1 MPSRLS
7 SAKGTHRD
15 GGRSVGAGISP
26 PDPSALIT
34 FPVESR
40 PQVLAFID
48 AEEEFDWTKFAAD
61 QTSVRNIAEQHRAQR
76 LLESFG
82 CAPTYLVDYPVAS
95 QPQGVEPLRDWLDGG
110 LCQIGAQLHP
120 WVTPPLVHP
129 DIKPFQTFAGN
140 LEPEIERAKLI
151 SLTEKIEES
160 FGVKPLVYRAGRYG
174 FGRNTAGLLGA
185 LGYRMDVSVLAGADF
200 RRGGGP
206 SYRGFGVAPYWFDQ
220 SQDGPDGQAAGLL
233 EIPLTSAYVG
243 GLSRFGETLYGLADS
258 LLGRKARIPAVLART
273 HLLNRVRLSP
283 EGQTCRE
290 AMALTHALIKR
301 GVRLFSISYHS
312 SSLLPGGNPYVPTG
326 REVEKLLA
334 WLAEYLEFFL
344 SKIGGRTVTPAE
356 VYRQAQALTA
366 SARP

>member
-7 SAKGTHRD
+7 PAKGTHRD
-15 GGRSVGAGISP
+15 DAQSAGEGITP
-26 PDPSALIT
+26 PDPAALIT
-34 FPVESR
+34 FPAESR
-40 PQVLAFID
+40 SQVLVFID

-61 QTSVRNIAEQHRAQR
+61 QTHVRNIAEQHRAQR
-76 LLESFG
+76 LLESFD
-82 CAPTYLVDYPVAS
+82 CVPTYLVDYPVAS
-95 QPQGVEPLRDWLDGG
+95 QPQGIRPLRDWLDDG

-129 DIKPFQTFAGN
+129 DITPFQTFAGN

-185 LGYRMDVSVLAGADF
+185 LGYRVDVSVLAGADF

-220 SQDGPDGQAAGLL
+220 PAGQAEGLL
-233 EIPLTSAYVG
+233 EIPLTGAYVG
-243 GLSRFGETLYGLADS
+243 CLSRFGEPLYALADS
-258 LLGRKARIPAVLART
+258 PLGRKARIPAILART

-301 GVRLFSISYHS
+301 GVRLFSVSYHS

-326 REVEKLLA
+326 REVEKLVA

-344 SKIGGRTVTPAE
+344 GEIGGRTVTPAE
-356 VYRQAQALTA
+356 VYRQAQALA
-366 SARP
+366 AAARP